1 MRIVIPGRPQ
11 SRARNAKGQALQA
24 AHAYHESVRH
34 HARQAGL
41 GKDGHPHA
49 PDACIAV
56 WLTFVYTSTK
66 LDLPPTAWPAENIP
80 HAHRAPEISLLAL
93 TGLAFTSVSQANPL
107 IVTRVVLT
115 PEECQARYGSA
126 DGATVIEI
134 EA

>member
-1 MRIVIPGRPQ
+1 VRLVIPGRPQ

-49 PDACIAV
+49 PNGFIAL
-56 WLTFVYTSTK
+56 WLTFVYASPK

-80 HAHRAPEISLLAL
+80 NAHRAPEITLLAL
-93 TGLAFTSVSQANPL
+93 EGLAYTRVAQVNPL